1 MYEGEESKQDLN
13 LEKVSHVLDR
23 WIISRLQS
31 VIQKVNEDMDKYD
44 VVSAARLFL
53 DLVDDLSN
61 WYIRRSRSRFQR
73 PNTPQE
79 KEEAS
84 LVLRYLLLEIARLL
98 APFTPFVSEEI
109 YQTLRKEEDV
119 DSIHLTDY
127 PQVQEKYLDQ
137 ELEKNMAQVK
147 NVASLGLAERVKA
160 GIKVKQP
167 LSLLKVSGKE
177 IKDSPELLDLIKEEI
192 NVKAVQVDPELKE
205 GVWLDLEL
213 TPELKAEGQ
222 VREVVRAI
230 QRMKKEAEVCP
241 QDQVQVAYQTEDLK
255 EFLEKYQDLIKKE
268 TRVEFIDLQK
278 GEFSQE
284 KKIKI
289 DDKEIVLYLKVAK

>member
-1 MYEGEESKQDLN
+1 
-13 LEKVSHVLDR
+13 
-23 WIISRLQS
+23 
-31 VIQKVNEDMDKYD
+31 MDQYD

-84 LVLRYLLLEIARLL
+84 LVLRYILLEIARLL

-109 YQTLRKEEDV
+109 YQTLRKEEDLKSV
-119 DSIHLTDY
+119 HLTEY
-127 PQVQEKYLDQ
+127 PQPQEKYLDQ

-167 LSLLKVSGKE
+167 LSLLKVSPQE
-177 IKDSPELLDLIKEEI
+177 IKNSPELLDLIKEEV

-222 VREVVRAI
+222 MRQVVRAI
-230 QRMKKEAEVCP
+230 QRLKKEAEVCP
-241 QDQVQVAYQTEDLK
+241 QDQVQVAYQTEGLQ
-255 EFLEKYQDLIKKE
+255 EFLEKYQHLIQKE
-268 TRVEFIDLQK
+268 TGVEFVDFRE
-278 GEFSQE
+278 GEFPQE

-289 DDKEIVLYLKVAK
+289 DAQEITLYLKVLK